1 MFYLKN
7 TITNYIN
14 NSDPYALQINGE
26 WGVGKTFFI
35 NDFFKNE
42 SKIKSVY
49 FSVSGYNSL
58 QELKKELL
66 LSIAIKLDEKSIVK
80 YGNHA
85 LSIFKRF
92 NLSNKL
98 VLNSIAVFSDTL
110 LETYKNSKLVK
121 NNGKLVII
129 LDDFERLSPNIDYQ
143 DLLGFISTE
152 IINNFKIL
160 IISNENQIKDKEKFL
175 LIKEKI
181 ISKTVDFSRDES
193 ILKDIIYN
201 NTRSDFLSKNVS
213 WLLEIISTYT
223 DLQKINLRTIFSIIY
238 NFEFIENKLKEN
250 PSKLDKN
257 YREEYLKSILL
268 NIFVIVFEIK
278 SGNFLDRYLYQMKT
292 HDFDNMFYI
301 FGKNDP
307 ENYWHYLITQYH
319 KKNKE
324 FDEYIIYSNTI
335 TSYVVSGLWVEDNY
349 RQNWYRIFY
358 PNSTS
363 SNFNKLRDFYYYSDE
378 ELIEIQTSVLSECYD
393 DILSLDQILDRY
405 FRLNYLKTKNL
416 LLIEESALNNILKV
430 LSKKIDNTQLS
441 EYELNNLQE
450 QLIMNQIAIDEDS
463 RIRIESLLKEKEKQL
478 YTEMNL
484 NLFEAI
490 INDDYNKEN
499 SIYNELPSKKIK
511 IFKIILSNNLLESH
525 IITKNNR
532 SYLLSSFI
540 NRRYL
545 KISNSY
551 EYHQDEINDVEKLIT
566 KINELRNK
574 QELGKV
580 DSYNINVL
588 LERLEQLLK
597 HWKKQ

>member
-1 MFYLKN
+1 MSYLKN

-14 NSDPYALQINGE
+14 NSEPYALQINGE
-26 WGVGKTFFI
+26 WGVGKTFFV

-58 QELKKELL
+58 LELKKELL
-66 LSIAIKLDEKSIVK
+66 LLIAIKLDEKSIVK

-98 VLNSIAVFSDTL
+98 VLNSITVFSDAL

-181 ISKTVDFSRDES
+181 ISKTIEFSRDES
-193 ILKDIIYN
+193 ILKNIIHN
-201 NTRSDFLSKNVS
+201 KTKSNFLSKNMS
-213 WLLEIISTYT
+213 WLLDIISTYT

-238 NFEFIENKLKEN
+238 NFEFIEDKLNEN
-250 PSKLDKN
+250 PLDLDKE

-268 NIFVIVFEIK
+268 NIFVIVFELK
-278 SGNFLDRYLYQMKT
+278 SGNFLNKSLYQMKT
-292 HDFDNMFYI
+292 HDFDTMFYF

-307 ENYWHYLITQYH
+307 ENYWHYLITNYH

-324 FDEYIIYSNTI
+324 FDKYIIYSDTI
-335 TSYVVSGLWVEDNY
+335 TSYVVSGLWLENNY
-349 RQNWYRIFY
+349 RQKWHSIFY
-358 PNSTS
+358 PNSTT
-363 SNFNKLRDFYYYSDE
+363 SNFNKLKDFYYYSDE
-378 ELIEIQTSVLSECYD
+378 ELLEIQKNVLSDCD
-393 DILSLDQILDRY
+393 NDSLTLDQILDSY
-405 FRLNYLKTKNL
+405 IRLSYLKTKGL
-416 LLIEESALNNILKV
+416 LLIEESKLNSLLEV
-430 LSKKIDNTQLS
+430 LSKKINGGKIS

-450 QLIMNQIAIDEDS
+450 QLIINQIAIDEDS
-463 RIRIESLLKEKEKQL
+463 QIKIKNLLKAKEEQL

-490 INDDYNKEN
+490 MNDDYKKEN
-499 SIYNELPSKKIK
+499 SICDKLSSEKIK

-525 IITKNNR
+525 IITKNNK

-545 KISNSY
+545 RIGNSY
-551 EYHQDEINDVEKLIT
+551 EFHQDETTDVEELIA
-566 KINELRNK
+566 KINELLDK
-574 QELGKV
+574 LELGKV
-580 DSYNINVL
+580 DSYNINIL
-588 LERLEQLLK
+588 LERLKQLLE
-597 HWKKQ
+597 HWKKK

>member
-1 MFYLKN
+1 MSYLKN

-14 NSDPYALQINGE
+14 NSEPYALQINGE
-26 WGVGKTFFI
+26 WGVGKTFFV

-66 LSIAIKLDEKSIVK
+66 LLIAIKLDDKSIVK

-85 LSIFKRF
+85 LSIFKKF

-98 VLNSIAVFSDTL
+98 VLNSITVFSDTL

-152 IINNFKIL
+152 IINNFKTL

-181 ISKTVDFSRDES
+181 ISKTIEFSRDES
-193 ILKDIIYN
+193 ILKNIIHN
-201 NTRSDFLSKNVS
+201 NTRSNFLSKNVS
-213 WLLEIISTYT
+213 WLLDIISTYT

-238 NFEFIENKLKEN
+238 NFEFIEDKLNEN
-250 PSKLDKN
+250 PLDLDKE

-268 NIFVIVFEIK
+268 NIFVIVFELK
-278 SGNFLDRYLYQMKT
+278 SGHFLNKSLYQMKT
-292 HDFDNMFYI
+292 HDFDTMFYF

-307 ENYWHYLITQYH
+307 ENYWHYLITNYH

-324 FDEYIIYSNTI
+324 FDKYIIYSDTI
-335 TSYVVSGLWVEDNY
+335 TSYVVSGLWLEDNY
-349 RQNWYRIFY
+349 RQKWYSIFY
-358 PNSTS
+358 PNSTT
-363 SNFNKLRDFYYYSDE
+363 SNFNKLKDFYSYSDE
-378 ELIEIQTSVLSECYD
+378 ELLEIQTN
-393 DILSLDQILDRY
+393 ILSDCDNDSLTLDQILDSY
-405 FRLNYLKTKNL
+405 IRLSYLKTKGL
-416 LLIEESALNNILKV
+416 LLIEEGKLNSLLEV
-430 LSKKIDNTQLS
+430 LSKKINGRKIS

-450 QLIMNQIAIDEDS
+450 QLILNQMAIDEDTQ
-463 RIRIESLLKEKEKQL
+463 IKIKNLLKAKEEQL

-490 INDDYNKEN
+490 MSDDYKKEN
-499 SIYNELPSKKIK
+499 SICDKLSSENIK

-525 IITKNNR
+525 IITKNNK

-545 KISNSY
+545 RIGNSY
-551 EYHQDEINDVEKLIT
+551 EFHQDETTDVEKLIA
-566 KINELRNK
+566 KINELLNK
-574 QELGKV
+574 LELGKV
-580 DSYNINVL
+580 DSYNINIL
-588 LERLEQLLK
+588 LERLKQLLK